1 MIFGQPSPTD
11 SAVEQMAR
19 SHRLRPLELLPW
31 IAIIGA
37 YFVFP
42 EYLPLGSQILIMIL
56 FALSLDLIL
65 GYAGIVSLGHAAFF
79 GLGAYAAGLFC
90 KNVMPDP
97 LAGLVVAMAVAAFA
111 GLLSSLLIDRKST
124 RLNSSH

>member
-1 MIFGQPSPTD
+1 M
-11 SAVEQMAR
+11 VR

-31 IAIIGA
+31 LAVIGA

-65 GYAGIVSLGHAAFF
+65 GYAGIITLGIPPWSGSAP
-79 GLGAYAAGLFC
+79 
-90 KNVMPDP
+90 MPP
-97 LAGLVVAMAVAAFA
+97 ASM
-111 GLLSSLLIDRKST
+111 RCT
-124 RLNSSH
+124 